1 MIHQVIGMDVSKD
14 TVDLSIYNGSDHFC
28 KTLKNT
34 AKSLLQFVKHYDPN
48 QIHLVME
55 STGIYHLRLAMAAT
69 ERGYKVSIVNPL
81 IIKRY
86 SEMKMRRAKTDRAD
100 AKLIAEFGYEQQ
112 PPLFTPAS
120 KERSQLMQILKG
132 LEDLYQSRTQMS
144 NRLEA
149 YDYGLGIAPALRESM
164 TSVIETID
172 EQIQKLTD
180 ELDDHIDKYY
190 PKENAKITS
199 INGVGKKTSSTILAY
214 YGGFENFEN
223 SKRVISYAGI
233 NPHPRQSGKSVNR
246 GSSISKRGHSLIR
259 KTLYMCSLS
268 LVRCNPEYKEY
279 YERLLARGKA
289 KKQALIAVSCKLLRQ
304 LFAIVKYDREWEPYY
319 SLKYKTA

>member
-14 TVDLSIYNGSDHFC
+14 TVDLSVYNGADHYC
-28 KTLKNT
+28 KTLRNT
-34 AKSLLQFVKHYDPN
+34 AEALLKFVKHYDPTDT
-48 QIHLVME
+48 QLVME

-69 ERGYKVSIVNPL
+69 ERGYRVSIVNPL

-86 SEMKMRRAKTDRAD
+86 AEMKMRRVKTDRAD

-112 PPLFTPAS
+112 PPLFKPAS

-132 LEDLYQSRTQMS
+132 LEDLYQSKAQMS

-149 YDYGLGIAPALRESM
+149 YDHGLGIAPVIRESI
-164 TSVIETID
+164 TSVIEAID
-172 EQIQKLTD
+172 KQIDKLSD
-180 ELDDHIDKYY
+180 ELDNHIDKFY

-199 INGVGKKTSSTILAY
+199 ISGVGKKTSSTILAY
-214 YGGFENFEN
+214 YGCFENFEN

-233 NPHPRQSGKSVNR
+233 NPHPRQSGKSVNK
-246 GSSISKRGHSLIR
+246 GSSISKRGHGLIR

-279 YERLLARGKA
+279 YEKLLSHGKA

-304 LFAIVKYDREWEPYY
+304 LFAIIKYNREWEPYY
-319 SLKYKTA
+319 SLKYKPA

>member
-1 MIHQVIGMDVSKD
+1 MIHQVIGMDVSKE
-14 TVDLSIYNGSDHFC
+14 TVDLSVYNGSDHYC

-34 AKSLLQFVKHYDPN
+34 AKSLLQFLKHYDSN
-48 QIHLVME
+48 QTHLVME

-69 ERGYKVSIVNPL
+69 EQGYAVSIVNPL

-86 SEMKMRRAKTDRAD
+86 GEMKMRRVKTDRAD

-112 PPLFTPAS
+112 PPLFKPVC
-120 KERSQLMQILKG
+120 EEQSQLMQILKG
-132 LEDLYQSRTQMS
+132 LEDLYQSKTQMS

-149 YDYGLGIAPALRESM
+149 YDHGLGIAPVIRESI
-164 TSVIETID
+164 TSVIEAID
-172 EQIQKLTD
+172 KQIDKLTD
-180 ELDDHIDKYY
+180 ELDNHIDKFY
-190 PKENAKITS
+190 PKEHAKITS
-199 INGVGKKTSSTILAY
+199 ISGVGKKTSSTILAF

-279 YERLLARGKA
+279 YEKLLSHGKA
-289 KKQALIAVSCKLLRQ
+289 KKQALVAVSCKLLRQ
-304 LFAIVKYDREWEPYY
+304 LFAIIKYDREWEPYY
-319 SLKYKTA
+319 SLKYKPA

>member
-14 TVDLSIYNGSDHFC
+14 TVDLSVYNGADHYC
-28 KTLKNT
+28 KTLRNT
-34 AKSLLQFVKHYDPN
+34 AEVLLKFVKHYDPTDT
-48 QIHLVME
+48 QLVME
-55 STGIYHLRLAMAAT
+55 STGIYHLRLAMAAI
-69 ERGYKVSIVNPL
+69 ERGYRVSIVNPL

-86 SEMKMRRAKTDRAD
+86 AEMKMRRVKTDRAD

-112 PPLFTPAS
+112 PPLFKPAS

-132 LEDLYQSRTQMS
+132 LEDLYQSKAQMS

-149 YDYGLGIAPALRESM
+149 YDHGLGIAPVIRESI
-164 TSVIETID
+164 TSVIEAID
-172 EQIQKLTD
+172 KQIDKLTD
-180 ELDDHIDKYY
+180 ELDNHIGKFY

-199 INGVGKKTSSTILAY
+199 ITGVGKKTSSTILAF
-214 YGGFENFEN
+214 YGCFENFEN

-233 NPHPRQSGKSVNR
+233 NPHPRQSGKSVNK

-279 YERLLARGKA
+279 YEKLLSRGKA

-304 LFAIVKYDREWEPYY
+304 LFAIIKYNREWEPYY
-319 SLKYKTA
+319 SLKYKPA